1 MFIISLDY
9 EMGQVQKLLTQ
20 YYYQTFL
27 EVNINSAT
35 LA

>member
-20 YYYQTFL
+20 YYYKTFL